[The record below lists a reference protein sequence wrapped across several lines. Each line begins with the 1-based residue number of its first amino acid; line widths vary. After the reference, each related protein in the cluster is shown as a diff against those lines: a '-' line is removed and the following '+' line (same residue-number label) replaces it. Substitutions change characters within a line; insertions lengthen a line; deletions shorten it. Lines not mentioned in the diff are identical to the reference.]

1 MTEEKRPNTCLIC
14 GFPMITKNTP
24 ERMECAICR
33 KTFTDTTACVN
44 GHYVCSDCWN
54 HPGAAVIRSICTS
67 TKSKNPVSLAVM
79 MMNSPAVYM
88 HGADHHAIIAAA
100 LLAAYKNC
108 GGEVDLNTAIDEA
121 IRRGSAVPYG
131 ICATAGTS
139 GGAVS
144 AGIFYSI
151 VAKTEP
157 LSIKEWGEG
166 NLLVSECLHK
176 IGQAGG
182 PRCCKRC
189 TFFSLE
195 TAAAFITEHFGIQL
209 EMPEKIRCGYVER
222 NTDCNKERCPYFASI
237 TDY

>member
-1 MTEEKRPNTCLIC
+1 MSEPKKNNACLIC
-14 GFPMITKNTP
+14 GSPVITGEQTKQ
-24 ERMECAICR
+24 MECAICR
-33 KTFTDTTACVN
+33 KTFDDAAVCIN
-44 GHYVCSDCWN
+44 GHYVCTDCRSN
-54 HPGAAVIRSICTS
+54 PGAAVIRSICTS

-108 GGEVDLNTAIDEA
+108 GGEVDLTTAIDEA

-131 ICATAGTS
+131 ICAAAGTS

-151 VAKTEP
+151 VAKTKP
-157 LSIKEWGEG
+157 LSVKEWGEG

-176 IGQAGG
+176 IGSDGG

-195 TAAAFITEHFGIQL
+195 TAAEFITEHFGVRL
-209 EMPEKIRCGYVER
+209 EMPDKIWCGYVER
-222 NTDCNKERCPYFASI
+222 NPDCNRERCPYYSGN
-237 TDY
+237 TE